1 MKKIVAAQI
10 GCGKFA
16 WAQDLPNLS
25 KHPDVFF
32 KWCCD
37 VNPAQAERAAREFGV
52 PCHTTD
58 FMDIIRDPEVNMI
71 KVATSHEAHL
81 PIIEAAAAAGKHIFC
96 EKPMA
101 MDDVEAYKIIRA
113 VRRGIIKID
122 LCS

>member
-37 VNPAQAERAAREFGV
+37 VNPAQAA
-52 PCHTTD
+52 
-58 FMDIIRDPEVNMI
+58 
-71 KVATSHEAHL
+71 K
-81 PIIEAAAAAGKHIFC
+81 AAAKAGIVFSGINFETPLC
-96 EKPMA
+96 A
-101 MDDVEAYKIIRA
+101 QNFFIIA
-113 VRRGIIKID
+113 NS
-122 LCS
+122 LC